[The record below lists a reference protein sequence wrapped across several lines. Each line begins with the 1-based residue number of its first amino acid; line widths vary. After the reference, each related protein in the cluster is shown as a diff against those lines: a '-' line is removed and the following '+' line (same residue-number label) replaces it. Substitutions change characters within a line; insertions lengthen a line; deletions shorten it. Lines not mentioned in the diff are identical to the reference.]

1 MSDGEQVDRVWMV
14 EMPAIQPERCEDPR
28 GGVGVPCTSWIKSHS
43 LSSEFQSW
51 EMMGHDWV
59 NPPACPLV
67 AWPGPI
73 HLWAER
79 RA

>member
-43 LSSEFQSW
+43 LSE
-51 EMMGHDWV
+51 
-59 NPPACPLV
+59 L
-67 AWPGPI
+67 
-73 HLWAER
+73 
-79 RA
+79 